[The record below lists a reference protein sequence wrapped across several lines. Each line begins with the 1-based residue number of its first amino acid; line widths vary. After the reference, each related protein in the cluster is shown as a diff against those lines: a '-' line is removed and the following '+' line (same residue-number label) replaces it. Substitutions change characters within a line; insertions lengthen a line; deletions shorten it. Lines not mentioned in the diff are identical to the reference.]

1 MITEFIEANLARIE
15 ATAREATPGP
25 WSVFNMADGSYDTG
39 DGGGWWWV
47 WREGVEHYAGIAE
60 INSVDDFDGPPPSQP
75 IAGAAITDGSRG
87 EVERRDAAHIAL
99 HDPAHVLAWV
109 AAIRAVVEIHRPNIC
124 PNPEHPHDATCDE
137 CLDEWPCPT
146 SRAIAGIFQDQPGYD
161 EEWR

>member
-15 ATAREATPGP
+15 RTAREAGARGHWDPVGDHTIGDNHGP
-25 WSVFNMADGSYDTG
+25 
-39 DGGGWWWV
+39 
-47 WREGVEHYAGIAE
+47 IAE
-60 INSVDDFDGPPPSQP
+60 
-75 IAGAAITDGSRG
+75 AMGAYRS
-87 EVERRDAAHIAL
+87 HILA

-109 AAIRAVVEIHRPNIC
+109 AGIRAVVEMHRPNIC

-146 SRAIAGIFQDQPGYD
+146 SRALAAIFADQPGYD